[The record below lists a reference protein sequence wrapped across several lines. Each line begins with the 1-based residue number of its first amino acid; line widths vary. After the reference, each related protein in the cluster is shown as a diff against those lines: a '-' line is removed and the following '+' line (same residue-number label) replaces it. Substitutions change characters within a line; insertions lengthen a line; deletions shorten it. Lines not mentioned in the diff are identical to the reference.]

1 MADPAKNE
9 IRFKFSAKG
18 QGSATLDVVTL
29 KGVEALSRLFRFEL
43 TLVSSSAEI
52 DFDDILSQAATLTI
66 FSHDGTKSVPYHG
79 MVCEFE
85 QLHQSGGYVFYRA
98 VLVPRLWKLSLNRI
112 NEVYLGE
119 QSILQ
124 VIEKVLQ
131 NNNLTTL
138 DFQTILNSPSQYR
151 LRSFVCQYDESS
163 LDFISRWL
171 EHEGVYYHFDH
182 DALGIDAEKLIML
195 DYQQAQPADIL
206 RLRYTSKEDI
216 QTAMQ
221 DDCVHSLSCKQR
233 PMPQSVTVQDFN
245 FRNAALADQLK
256 GTAEVSANGHGEVL
270 FYGDN
275 LRETAEAEQLA
286 RIRAQELNCR
296 EQVFSGEAT
305 AIGLRCGHTMR
316 LSLHY
321 RSSFNG
327 NYLITEVEHG
337 GSQAGVLLSGVNTPF
352 NTDKAGTFYECK
364 FKAIPSTKQ
373 FRPERITSK
382 PKIFGTLTATIDDE
396 GSGTY
401 AQVNQWGQYK
411 VELMYDLSDKPTNK
425 GSAWV
430 RMATPYAGPRN
441 GMHFPLLKG
450 TEVLL
455 GFMSGDPDQPVILG
469 AVTNSENLNVVTDQ
483 NATYNGFVTAGA
495 NVMSANDTD
504 GKQSMLF
511 STPQGGTAILIGALD
526 G

>member
-1 MADPAKNE
+1 MAEPNTNE

-18 QGSATLDVVTL
+18 QGPATLDVVTL

-52 DFDDILSQAATLTI
+52 DFDGILSQSATLTI

-305 AIGLRCGHTMR
+305 AIGLRCGHTMQ

-327 NYLITEVEHG
+327 DYLITEVEHG

-469 AVTNSENLNVVTDQ
+469 AVTNSENPNVTTDQ
-483 NATYNGFVTAGA
+483 NATFNGFVTAGA
-495 NVMSANDTD
+495 NMLSANDRA
-504 GKQSMLF
+504 GKESMHF
-511 STPQGGTAILIGALD
+511 YSPQGGTSIIIGSFES
-526 G
+526 

>member
-52 DFDDILSQAATLTI
+52 DFDDILSQSATLTI
-66 FSHDGTKSVPYHG
+66 FSHDGTKAVPYHG

-119 QSILQ
+119 QSIFQ
-124 VIEKVLQ
+124 VIGQVLQ

-138 DFQTILNSPSQYR
+138 DFQSTLNSPSQDR

-182 DALGIDAEKLIML
+182 EALSIGAEKLVML

-221 DDCVHSLSCKQR
+221 DDCVHSLSCKQI
-233 PMPQSVTVQDFN
+233 PMPQSVTVQDYD
-245 FRNAALADQLK
+245 FRHAGLADQLK

-275 LRETAEAEQLA
+275 LRTTDEAAHLA

-305 AIGLRCGHTMR
+305 AVGLRCGHTMQ

-364 FKAIPSTKQ
+364 FKAIPSAKQ
-373 FRPERITSK
+373 FRPGRVTPK
-382 PKIFGTLTATIDDE
+382 PKILGTLTATIDDE
-396 GSGTY
+396 GTGTY
-401 AQVNQWGQYK
+401 AQVNEWGQYK

-495 NVMSANDTD
+495 NVMSANDNK
-504 GKQSMLF
+504 GRQSILF
-511 STPQGGTAILIGALD
+511 STPQGGTAILIGAMD